1 MENLLHLGL
10 SNAVGT
16 VVLALVAAAAAFVIR
31 RRPALI
37 HGLWLLV
44 LLKLFTPPLVRL
56 PSPWPAPEA
65 PAEPVAAAPDA
76 GASPERV
83 LLVVRP
89 PEAVDAV
96 EVATAPPEPADLV
109 ANVAVPP
116 VVEERP
122 ADAAAAPAL
131 AAAPGTDWAVV
142 AALVWLAGSIGWF
155 VLAGIRV
162 VRFRRLLGFATPAP
176 PGLRERAA
184 RLARK
189 LGLARCPA
197 VLLVPGRLSPMLWAA
212 GAGPRLLVPSGLLG
226 AVGDDQ
232 LDTLLLHEL
241 AHLRRR
247 DHWVRGLEFF
257 AMGVYWWNPVVW
269 WARRELREAEE
280 QCCDAWVVSV
290 LSGSRRTYAEAL
302 VETLDF
308 LSQAPAPAPL
318 LASGIGHVSDL
329 KRRLTMILTGT
340 TPRALTWRGAL
351 AVLGLASLLPL
362 LPTWVR
368 AEPPEPEKQVI
379 ELRLDA
385 LRVEEAARV
394 ALAADAGQAEV
405 QRLEAE
411 LKKKLDE
418 VRDLQR
424 RIRAAM
430 EKGAGDNVPRA
441 LILKDDT
448 GGFELF
454 PGSANENWVRKFK
467 GAGQE
472 MRLVPEGATGEKG
485 VIVFRLDTQDGAKP
499 AAPAKGT
506 LYELVPGE
514 KGTLIL
520 RPVVQPP
527 GAAGPVRFRVEDAV
541 KVVNATPGA
550 PPAAYTVI
558 RRTETDARTKELEK
572 RLDAIML
579 ELEQLRKEMKARPNS
594 QSTPRR
600 NPEPKPETRP
610 QEEAAARNLDAA
622 RRTLETEL
630 KVLRKAA
637 EDQKPRE
644 DPQPKP

>member
-44 LLKLFTPPLVRL
+44 LLKLFTPPMVRL

-65 PAEPVAAAPDA
+65 PADPVAAAQNA

-83 LLVVRP
+83 LLLLRPAEEIAAADVEAAP
-89 PEAVDAV
+89 PEAPVPAANLLV
-96 EVATAPPEPADLV
+96 PPPVIEEGPAESATAPA
-109 ANVAVPP
+109 PP
-116 VVEERP
+116 
-122 ADAAAAPAL
+122 
-131 AAAPGTDWAVV
+131 AAPGTDWAVV
-142 AALVWLAGSIGWF
+142 AAAVWLAGSLGWF
-155 VLAGIRV
+155 VLAGVRV
-162 VRFRRLLGFATPAP
+162 VRFRRLLSFATPAP

-212 GAGPRLLVPSGLLG
+212 GGGPRLLVPSGLLG

-247 DHWVRGLEFF
+247 DHWVRGVEFF

-308 LSQAPAPAPL
+308 LSQAPAAAPL

-368 AEPPEPEKQVI
+368 AEPPEPEKKVI

-385 LRVEEAARV
+385 LRVEEAARA
-394 ALAADAGQAEV
+394 ALAAEGGVDEV
-405 QRLEAE
+405 RRLEAE

-418 VRDLQR
+418 VRDLER
-424 RIRAAM
+424 RIRAAL
-430 EKGAGDNVPRA
+430 EKAGGDNVPRA
-441 LILKDDT
+441 LILRDT
-448 GGFELF
+448 AGGFELF
-454 PGSANENWVRKFK
+454 PGSAKENWVRQFR

-472 MRLVPEGATGEKG
+472 LRLVPEGAPGGKG
-485 VIVFRLDTQDGAKP
+485 VVVFRLDTQDGPKLP
-499 AAPAKGT
+499 AAAKGT

-520 RPVVQPP
+520 RPVVLPP
-527 GAAGPVRFRVEDAV
+527 GAEGPVRFRIEDAGKLV
-541 KVVNATPGA
+541 PPAPGG
-550 PPAAYTVI
+550 PPAAPGAI
-558 RRTETDARTKELEK
+558 RRTETDARTKALEK
-572 RLDAIML
+572 RLDAIMK
-579 ELEQLRKEMKARPNS
+579 ELEQLRKEMKARPDS
-594 QSTPRR
+594 PYT
-600 NPEPKPETRP
+600 PKPKPAPNSE
-610 QEEAAARNLDAA
+610 EEAAARKLDAA
-622 RRTLETEL
+622 RRALETEL
-630 KVLRKAA
+630 KVLRKTA
-637 EDQKPRE
+637 EDHKLRE